1 MNDCPELIEIKK
13 RSNTSLKEIA
23 LAFTVSSLSIACQ
36 LLIISPVNIKSND
49 CINFHHVLCVQVSMF
64 KKNCN
69 DIQWLNIFLLILTIM
84 WEDIY
89 LFRNKIHTSCS
100 KKCGRTFI
108 SYTSLIGRCSTS
120 SGGNKMIVCILIYLK
135 SHIFL
140 ITGI

>member
-13 RSNTSLKEIA
+13 RSNTTSLKEIA
-23 LAFTVSSLSIACQ
+23 LAFT
-36 LLIISPVNIKSND
+36 
-49 CINFHHVLCVQVSMF
+49 VSMF

-89 LFRNKIHTSCS
+89 LFKNRSPTSCS
-100 KKCGRTFI
+100 KRCGRTFI

-120 SGGNKMIVCILIYLK
+120 SGDNKMIVCVY
-135 SHIFL
+135 
-140 ITGI
+140 